1 LIGLLDLASYRLV
14 DDGERL
20 VALHDSHSWTAKSLE
35 RSWWAGTS
43 LGPSKDGFDDVP
55 EELRSP
61 STIDASLPNSDGFD
75 PEDNVL
81 KFRRDK
87 RELNLFHRASTE
99 HG

>member
-1 LIGLLDLASYRLV
+1 MIVTV
-14 DDGERL
+14 DSQKLGAEL
-20 VALHDSHSWTAKSLE
+20 VAGQASVQA
-35 RSWWAGTS
+35 
-43 LGPSKDGFDDVP
+43 KDGFDDVP

-87 RELNLFHRASTE
+87 RELNLFHWTSTE